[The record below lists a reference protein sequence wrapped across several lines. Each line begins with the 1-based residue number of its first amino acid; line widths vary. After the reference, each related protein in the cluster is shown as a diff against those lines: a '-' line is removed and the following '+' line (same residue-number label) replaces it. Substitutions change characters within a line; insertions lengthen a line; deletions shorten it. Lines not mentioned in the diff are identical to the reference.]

1 MRLSVCY
8 DDLWQ
13 LILHSSDHD
22 ALPEPGTMEWTH
34 LFCPN
39 LPPRNSHTAVLQGDF
54 MVVIGGAS
62 PEGPTEE
69 VHTID
74 LSDRSSLSLN
84 CKQVSCQASNET
96 SGRTQDGSCTG
107 VPVAREMHSACIY
120 HSKTTGGG
128 GSTIFL
134 MGGRSS
140 DGVLRDLF
148 SLSTGICELKWRKGK
163 SYGFHRPGL
172 S

>member
-1 MRLSVCY
+1 
-8 DDLWQ
+8 
-13 LILHSSDHD
+13 
-22 ALPEPGTMEWTH
+22 MEWTH
-34 LFCPN
+34 LLCPD
-39 LPPRNSHTAVLQGDF
+39 LPPRNSHTAVQHGDS
-54 MVVIGGAS
+54 MVIIGGAS

-74 LSDRSSLSLN
+74 LSDRSSLN
-84 CKQVSCQASNET
+84 CKQVSCQASHET
-96 SGRTQDGSCTG
+96 SGRAEDGSCSG

-134 MGGRSS
+134 MGGRSA

-148 SLSTGICELKWRKGK
+148 SLSTGICELKLRKGQ
-163 SYGFHRPGL
+163 SYGFHRSG
-172 S
+172 